1 MQKVGETLS
10 KTKKLTRPTNM
21 QSTMLFSKLRE
32 VAKTHD
38 LVLNEEGLRINA
50 LELLT
55 LAKADATCGSCP
67 GRDDCPAPVPGMQPE
82 PALRGDGRIRLSYSF
97 CPKDRPWRHQKR
109 IEQLLTSSRLPELLR
124 KKTFDNFKP
133 LNKSQ
138 QQALNIAKG
147 VAADPTA
154 RGLVL
159 AGPPGTGKTH
169 LAAAILNQ
177 RIADGLPATFVTVPE
192 LLADIR
198 RVIRSEE
205 ETSALMELVKE
216 TDLLILDDLGAEK
229 TTDWTVEQLFVLINA
244 RLLRQRQT
252 VVTTNIADAGE
263 LIEQLRGMAGH
274 RIVSRLA
281 EMCTWVEVT
290 GDDFRLTRGR

>member
-1 MQKVGETLS
+1 
-10 KTKKLTRPTNM
+10 
-21 QSTMLFSKLRE
+21 MLFSKLRE

-82 PALRGDGRIRLSYSF
+82 PALLEDGRIKLSYKP

-124 KKTFDNFKP
+124 KKTFENFRP
-133 LNKSQ
+133 MNQSQ
-138 QQALNIAKG
+138 QNAFDIARA

-154 RGLVL
+154 KGLVL

-198 RVIRSEE
+198 RVIKSEE
-205 ETSALMELVKE
+205 ETSQLMELVKE

-229 TTDWTVEQLFVLINA
+229 STGWTVEQLFVLINA

-252 VVTTNIADAGE
+252 VVTTNIADVGE
-263 LIEQLRGMAGH
+263 LIEQLRGLAGH

-281 EMCTWVEVT
+281 EMCTWAEVT